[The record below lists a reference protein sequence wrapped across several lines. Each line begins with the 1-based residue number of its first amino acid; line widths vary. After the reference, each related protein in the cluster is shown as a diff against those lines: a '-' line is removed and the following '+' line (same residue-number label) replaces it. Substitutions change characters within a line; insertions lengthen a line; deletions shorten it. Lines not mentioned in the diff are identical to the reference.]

1 MLNGGIRYSLTEKN
15 IPFPVEGI
23 FADDGDN
30 LQTSIGL
37 SLIQTF
43 LENNQLVFSPS
54 IGISNTHY
62 LRNLHD
68 GRNDLVFFC
77 RDKWTLADYR
87 FLCPAIIF
95 ELFHSVHQ
103 FYRRRP
109 AGSSSSFMRWI
120 PVPQSI

>member
-1 MLNGGIRYSLTEKN
+1 M
-15 IPFPVEGI
+15 EGI

-68 GRNDLVFFC
+68 GRNDLVFFAGISGLWQIT
-77 RDKWTLADYR
+77 DFFALQLFLNYSTLSTNSTGDA
-87 FLCPAIIF
+87 LLGP
-95 ELFHSVHQ
+95 
-103 FYRRRP
+103 
-109 AGSSSSFMRWI
+109 SSSFSA
-120 PVPQSI
+120 VDTGASINLNFSF